1 MPRKKSTLSQDS
13 PEMPEKKKSS
23 APAQRT
29 NRAARA
35 TRVPGVPL
43 PKSASTNPADDD
55 ALVKEEP
62 DEPALTQSSEEWAE
76 LAMDDPLEILEDP
89 TFAME
94 LSEDPVRLYL
104 KEIGQIHLLDADSEF
119 RLAARIEAER
129 WIASL
134 QDHTD
139 PPAGQEGHFRALY
152 KTVAQELITAWER
165 LEEDCQRLSQGE
177 TPDLSLVLAE
187 AQMLRQKWQADEP
200 SYLRSYLDNGLWGK
214 DPMWDGLVR

>member
-1 MPRKKSTLSQDS
+1 
-13 PEMPEKKKSS
+13 
-23 APAQRT
+23 
-29 NRAARA
+29 
-35 TRVPGVPL
+35 VPGVPL

-62 DEPALTQSSEEWAE
+62 DEPALAQSSEEWAE
-76 LAMDDPLEILEDP
+76 LSMDDPLEILEDP
-89 TFAME
+89 SIAME

-129 WIASL
+129 RIVAW
-134 QDHTD
+134 QDHTE
-139 PPAGQEGHFRALY
+139 PTVGAEGHYRALY
-152 KTVAQELITAWER
+152 TSVVQELLTSWER

-187 AQMLRQKWQADEP
+187 AQMLRRQWQAEEP
-200 SYLRSYLDNGLWGK
+200 SYLRSFLDNE
-214 DPMWDGLVR
+214 V